1 MPILCGKQLGGQLG
15 CILPAGHEG
24 AHNIGPAL
32 RRRVAKP
39 VVKPLAPRH
48 QSTSPPLGAVA
59 PICVGDTVELEL
71 VEDEAPNEAF
81 WAPARTT
88 AVDSQGAFSAKIF
101 APGSV
106 WHGWIE
112 KGYLPEAEGVE
123 WRRTA
128 PRVLP
133 FNEVPARSH
142 TTLLGRVQAAAR
154 RQQARVT
161 GNVARPV
168 VAPQSKAVKKPRL
181 GKLQGRLLVKLRL
194 NVAGPEVL
202 AIVTPREVPRPWAA
216 AEDASLGE
224 VLRGLVHGTSNIMR
238 ADLWQ
243 EATLQLASATGM
255 PARSVEAVQ
264 QRYFGLKKTQRLIDA
279 VVVVAAGRVTLALK
293 PRTALPV
300 LPQRR
305 HAGSAA
311 QQVHQLRSELGA
323 SKRALSQAQAEIK
336 ELRANVEVDYDAITL
351 TLILTRSLTLTR
363 VQAVTRTPIPTYP
376 AAARREC

>member
-1 MPILCGKQLGGQLG
+1 MSASNVLQPTSSVVGGLQIKSCRLKWCAMPVLCGKQIGGQLG
-15 CILPAGHEG
+15 CILPGGHEG

-39 VVKPLAPRH
+39 VVKPLAPR
-48 QSTSPPLGAVA
+48 QSSSTSPPLGRIA
-59 PICVGDTVELEL
+59 PVCVGDTVELEL

-81 WAPARTT
+81 WAPARAT

-112 KGYLPEAEGVE
+112 KGYLPVAEGVE

-133 FNEVPARSH
+133 FNQGTPARSP

-161 GNVARPV
+161 GNVARSV
-168 VAPQSKAVKKPRL
+168 VAPQIKAVKKPRL

-202 AIVTPREVPRPWAA
+202 AIVRPREAPRPWAA
-216 AEDASLGE
+216 AEDASLGK
-224 VLRGLVHGTSNIMR
+224 VLRGLVHGTSNVMG
-238 ADLWQ
+238 AGLWQ

-255 PARSVEAVQ
+255 PARSVYAVQ
-264 QRYFGLKKTQRLIDA
+264 QRYLGLKKTQRLIDS

-293 PRTALPV
+293 PRAGVPV

-311 QQVHQLRSELGA
+311 QQVHQLRSELDA
-323 SKRALSQAQAEIK
+323 SKRALSQAQTEIK
-336 ELRANVEVDYDAITL
+336 ELRANVEDG
-351 TLILTRSLTLTR
+351 SLR
-363 VQAVTRTPIPTYP
+363 
-376 AAARREC
+376 C

>member
-1 MPILCGKQLGGQLG
+1 MAILCGKQIGGQLG

-39 VVKPLAPRH
+39 VVKPLVPR
-48 QSTSPPLGAVA
+48 QSSSTSPPV
-59 PICVGDTVELEL
+59 CVGDTVELEL
-71 VEDEAPNEAF
+71 IEDEAPNEAF

-133 FNEVPARSH
+133 FNKVPARSH

-293 PRTALPV
+293 PRAALPV

-336 ELRANVEVDYDAITL
+336 ELRANVEVDYDANPYPNPHQIPNPDTNSNRNPNP
-351 TLILTRSLTLTR
+351 T
-363 VQAVTRTPIPTYP
+363 IPTYP